1 MVKRYAETR
10 SMTLGK
16 AFSELVLRAAE
27 APPKTRKVNGL
38 TVFDLPANAEKVT
51 TEHIKRLLESVV

>member
-1 MVKRYAETR
+1 MRTTFSLDDDVLEMVKRYAETR

-27 APPKTRKVNGL
+27 AP
-38 TVFDLPANAEKVT
+38 AEDAK
-51 TEHIKRLLESVV
+51 S